1 MRTQGVRKT
10 MSKEHLHSSPE
21 HQVQAHNLEHEA
33 RGNLERLQKAA
44 EQAESEP
51 RNVEHLKDKVEHHA
65 ISAKEITVGE
75 RQESASQQSP
85 LGTQHELKADA
96 YERTLQKV
104 RKDLNAPEKTLSRII
119 HQPVIESLSN
129 VGGKTVARPSGILG
143 GGIVGILGSSA
154 VLYMAKHYGF
164 QYNFFVFFLL
174 FVGGFGLGILA
185 EVLLRLLM
193 PHRHKL

>member
-1 MRTQGVRKT
+1 
-10 MSKEHLHSSPE
+10 MSKEHLHASPE
-21 HQVQAHNLEHEA
+21 HHSPHHNLEHES
-33 RGNLERLQKAA
+33 RDNLERLQKAA

-51 RNVEHLKDKVEHHA
+51 KNVEHLQDKVEHHA

-75 RQESASQQSP
+75 HEESASQQSP

-96 YERTLQKV
+96 YSRTLQKI
-104 RKDLNAPEKTLSRII
+104 RKDLSAPERVLSRVI
-119 HQPVIESLSN
+119 HNPVIENLSN
-129 VGGKTVARPSGILG
+129 VSGKTVARPSGILG

-164 QYNFFVFFLL
+164 QYNFLVFFLL
-174 FVGGFGLGILA
+174 FVGGFALGILA

-193 PHRHKL
+193 PHRNKL